1 MPDCCI
7 VYVIAPVAVA
17 VTNWSGRSSLTAGV
31 HLVQTSVQAA
41 SEDSIR
47 ALQAALP
54 LGLSQVPSP
63 IQLENV
69 KPTLLLPPT
78 EKRGIASELAGG
90 IFELGDRVAC
100 LKESGTGHQTP
111 RTMCLH

>member
-1 MPDCCI
+1 M
-7 VYVIAPVAVA
+7 
-17 VTNWSGRSSLTAGV
+17 
-31 HLVQTSVQAA
+31 QTSVQAA
-41 SEDSIR
+41 SEDAIR

-54 LGLSQVPSP
+54 LGLSQVPTP
-63 IQLENV
+63 VQLENV

-100 LKESGTGHQTP
+100 LIDSGKELQEASWYLPASSSLTGAVSSIYSLSCFLFST
-111 RTMCLH
+111 